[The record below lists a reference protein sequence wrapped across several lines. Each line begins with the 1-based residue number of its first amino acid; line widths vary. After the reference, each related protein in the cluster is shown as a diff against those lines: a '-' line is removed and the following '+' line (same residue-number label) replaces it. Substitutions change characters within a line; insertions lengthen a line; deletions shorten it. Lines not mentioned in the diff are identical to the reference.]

1 MEEKK
6 EEKKEEKREEKREEK
21 EKREDT
27 DKSSTNHKE
36 IKKIISDPDRVEEEK
51 KKYTE
56 DE

>member
-1 MEEKK
+1 MEDKK
-6 EEKKEEKREEKREEK
+6 EEKREEK
-21 EKREDT
+21 EKREDA

-56 DE
+56 DK